1 MSKTKNTKSKSSHRL
16 PFYRRPW
23 ALVLFLLT
31 LIAAIILT
39 ILFLKPRTAE
49 PVSDT
54 PTSTPPSPLV
64 ISAGEDATTDSPAEP
79 EKVTQ
84 YEGEDPN
91 TLAELTG
98 YLARKG
104 RDGNTL
110 TIAAIVDQY
119 LHSDG
124 YCTVVIRDAGGTLI
138 YTASRDI
145 IPDVT
150 ASYCETFD
158 IPVSELGNGMGT
170 FKIEIE
176 LFGDNKQGKIIDEVT
191 L

>member
-1 MSKTKNTKSKSSHRL
+1 MPKTKNSKAKRSHRL

-23 ALVLFLLT
+23 ALVLFLLA
-31 LIAAIILT
+31 LIAAIILA

-49 PVSDT
+49 PDSDT
-54 PTSTPPSPLV
+54 PTSTPPSPIV
-64 ISAGEDATTDSPAEP
+64 ISAGEDATIDSPAEP

-98 YLARKG
+98 YLARKSV
-104 RDGNTL
+104 DGGVL
-110 TIAAIVDQY
+110 TVAAIIDQY
-119 LHSDG
+119 LHSIG
-124 YCTVVIRDAGGTLI
+124 YCTIILRDAQGTLA
-138 YTASRDI
+138 YTASRDA

-158 IPVSELGNGMGT
+158 IPVSRIGHGT
-170 FKIEIE
+170 YQIEIE
-176 LFGDNKQGKIIDEVT
+176 LSGDNKQGKIIDEVT